1 MAKKCW
7 LRSHRSQL
15 EAINCYLK
23 VLLTRRGPTLADL
36 GGRRPTR
43 GEFEGAQPLQCP
55 CGAAAKQRGIK
66 RSGVSGIMNR
76 VTSTKAELEGLRS
89 EATQGV
95 WGIRPP
101 VSEYGIKH
109 TRQPDGCLVCG

>member
-1 MAKKCW
+1 MAKNAGAEVTDRNSR
-7 LRSHRSQL
+7 LL
-15 EAINCYLK
+15 FYCYSK
-23 VLLTRRGPTLADL
+23 VLFNKKSPVPGIF

-89 EATQGV
+89 EATKDDDPKV
-95 WGIRPP
+95 
-101 VSEYGIKH
+101 KL
-109 TRQPDGCLVCG
+109 T